1 MNDCKSQSGIH
12 IQDLH
17 LRRGNHQIFS
27 GFSLNLEA
35 GRVTALLGASG
46 AGKTSLL
53 DCLAGLLPVDRG
65 TIEGVGPV
73 SYLFQEP
80 RLLPWYSLERNVMLP
95 MESLL
100 GTRAALERARHF
112 LDLVELGEKA
122 TSLPSQCSGGQ
133 RQRCAL
139 ARAFAY
145 PSSTL
150 LMDEAFQAQDIKLKL
165 RLMELT
171 EELLGAASGQEAGQ
185 CGGQNQPP
193 RTTLLVTHDVSEAL
207 ALAHRVLVLSG
218 RPLQVVGDFPGNGGG
233 FGGSTSVDFDE
244 ISKGQ
249 GELSRGQSM
258 ASRYISPSA
267 ATQRNREAILSLLCD
282 H

>member
-1 MNDCKSQSGIH
+1 MSVCKNRPGIH
-12 IQDLH
+12 IRDLH
-17 LRRGNHQIFS
+17 LRRGSHQIFS
-27 GFSLNLEA
+27 GFSLDLEA

-65 TIEGVGPV
+65 TITGVGPV

-112 LDLVELGEKA
+112 LHLVELGEKDA
-122 TSLPSQCSGGQ
+122 SLPSQCSGGQ

-150 LMDEAFQAQDIKLKL
+150 LMDEAFQSQDIKLKL

-171 EELLGAASGQEAGQ
+171 EELLGAGMGQ

-218 RPLQVVGDFPGNGGG
+218 SPLQVVGDFPGAG
-233 FGGSTSVDFDE
+233 
-244 ISKGQ
+244 K
-249 GELSRGQSM
+249 ELPM

-267 ATQRNREAILSLLCD
+267 ATQRSREEILSLLWG

>member
-1 MNDCKSQSGIH
+1 MSVCKNWSGIY

-17 LRRGNHQIFS
+17 LRRGSHQIFS
-27 GFSLNLEA
+27 GFSLDLEA

-53 DCLAGLLPVDRG
+53 DCLAGLLPADRG
-65 TIEGVGPV
+65 TIRGVGPV

-80 RLLPWYSLERNVMLP
+80 RLLPWYTLERNIMLP

-100 GTRAALERARHF
+100 GTKAALERARHF

-171 EELLGAASGQEAGQ
+171 EELLGAGQ

-193 RTTLLVTHDVSEAL
+193 RTTVLVTHDVSEAL

-218 RPLQVVGDFPGNGGG
+218 RPLQVVGDFPGAG
-233 FGGSTSVDFDE
+233 
-244 ISKGQ
+244 K
-249 GELSRGQSM
+249 ELPM
-258 ASRYISPSA
+258 AGRYISPDQA
-267 ATQRNREAILSLLCD
+267 IQKHRAEILSLLCR
-282 H
+282 

>member
-1 MNDCKSQSGIH
+1 MSVCKNRPGIS

-17 LRRGNHQIFS
+17 LRRGSHQIFS
-27 GFSLNLEA
+27 GFSLDLEA

-53 DCLAGLLPVDRG
+53 DCLAGLLSVDRG
-65 TIEGVGPV
+65 TIRGVGPV

-112 LDLVELGEKA
+112 LDLVELREKA

-150 LMDEAFQAQDIKLKL
+150 LMDEAFQAQDIKFKL

-171 EELLGAASGQEAGQ
+171 EELLGAGAGQ
-185 CGGQNQPP
+185 CGSQNQPP

-218 RPLQVVGDFPGNGGG
+218 RPLQVVGDFPGAG
-233 FGGSTSVDFDE
+233 
-244 ISKGQ
+244 K
-249 GELSRGQSM
+249 ELPM

-267 ATQRNREAILSLLCD
+267 ATQRSREAILSLLCA

>member
-1 MNDCKSQSGIH
+1 MSVCKNWSGIS
-12 IQDLH
+12 IQDLY
-17 LRRGNHQIFS
+17 LRRGSHQIFS
-27 GFSLNLEA
+27 GFSLELEA

-65 TIEGVGPV
+65 TIRGVGPV

-80 RLLPWYSLERNVMLP
+80 RLLPWYTLERNIMLP

-100 GTRAALERARHF
+100 GTKAALERARHF

-171 EELLGAASGQEAGQ
+171 EELLGAGQ

-193 RTTLLVTHDVSEAL
+193 RTTVLVTHDVDEAL

-218 RPLQVVGDFPGNGGG
+218 SPLQVVGDFPGAG
-233 FGGSTSVDFDE
+233 
-244 ISKGQ
+244 K
-249 GELSRGQSM
+249 ELPM
-258 ASRYISPSA
+258 AGRYISPDQ
-267 ATQRNREAILSLLCD
+267 ATQKHRAEILSLLCR
-282 H
+282 

>member
-1 MNDCKSQSGIH
+1 MSVCKNRSGIY

-17 LRRGNHQIFS
+17 LRRGSHQIFS

-53 DCLAGLLPVDRG
+53 DCLAGLLPADRG
-65 TIEGVGPV
+65 TIRGVGPV

-80 RLLPWYSLERNVMLP
+80 RLLPWYTLERNIMLP

-100 GTRAALERARHF
+100 GTKAALERARHF

-171 EELLGAASGQEAGQ
+171 EELLGAGTGQ
-185 CGGQNQPP
+185 CGGQSQPP
-193 RTTLLVTHDVSEAL
+193 RTTVLVTHDVSEAL

-218 RPLQVVGDFPGNGGG
+218 RPLQVVGDFPGAG
-233 FGGSTSVDFDE
+233 
-244 ISKGQ
+244 K
-249 GELSRGQSM
+249 ELPM
-258 ASRYISPSA
+258 AGRYISPDQ
-267 ATQRNREAILSLLCD
+267 ATQKHRAEILSLLCR
-282 H
+282 